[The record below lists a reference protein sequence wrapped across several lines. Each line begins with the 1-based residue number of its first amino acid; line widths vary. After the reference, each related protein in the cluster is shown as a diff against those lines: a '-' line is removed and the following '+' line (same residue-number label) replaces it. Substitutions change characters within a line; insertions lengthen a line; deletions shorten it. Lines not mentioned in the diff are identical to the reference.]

1 MPVEDT
7 YYQIA
12 LTLVRGI
19 GPILGKALV
28 DHFKS
33 AKAIFQATEE
43 ELIEH
48 GQIHAAAARAIK
60 DFNQFARVKKTLA
73 FIEKH
78 GIQTLFLSDLAYPKR
93 LLDCPDPPT
102 LLYYKGTVPF
112 CERYMVSIVGTR
124 TPTDYGKQLT
134 RELLRGLSVYNPL
147 VVSGLADGIDT
158 LVHRHALDYGL
169 STIGVLGHGM
179 DTIYP
184 PGNRLLAKE
193 IIHQG
198 GLISEYREGVPAAK
212 YNFPRRNRI
221 VAGISEAVVIVETA
235 VKGGSIVTASLAHG
249 YHRDVFAFPGRTT
262 DLKSIGC
269 NTLIRQNK
277 AAIVTSAADIAYYLD
292 WEKPGKSARKDQRGS
307 AQASGQTDADAIDS
321 RNSQTGAGTTAPS
334 EPANAGPRFPEGSP
348 ERHLCTLLS
357 QSPSPLH
364 IDALIAQTGMGAST
378 LAALLLSLELDG
390 SVESLPGMRYRL
402 RP

>member
-33 AKAIFQATEE
+33 AKAIFQASEQA
-43 ELIEH
+43 LAEH

-60 DFNQFARVKKTLA
+60 SFNQFARVKKTLA

-78 GIQTLFLSDLAYPKR
+78 SIQTLFLSDPAYPKR

-112 CERYMVSIVGTR
+112 GERYMVSIVGTR

-158 LVHRHALDYGL
+158 LVHQYALDYGL

-193 IIHQG
+193 ILHQG
-198 GLISEYREGVPAAK
+198 GLLTEYREGVPAAK

-292 WEKPGKSARKDQRGS
+292 WEKPEKRPTRG
-307 AQASGQTDADAIDS
+307 AS
-321 RNSQTGAGTTAPS
+321 TASSHAP
-334 EPANAGPRFPEGSP
+334 FPEGSP
-348 ERHLCTLLS
+348 EHRLYILLS

-364 IDALIAQTGMGAST
+364 IDDLIPRMRTSAST